1 MNGLYNW
8 WLSLSQRFKT
18 SVSVSAALVG
28 AASTIMSIIGVT
40 VKDYVDDLRVGIALV
55 ALAFV
60 VLAGIVFR
68 VIGVRYR
75 DSVSLIVRGTP
86 VTVKLGDLFKQKG
99 LKVIG
104 CDSRF
109 DTRVD
114 DIVIAKRSLH
124 GQFVLKH
131 GNVKEI
137 RATVEKEAIRRDISA
152 DEDGLY
158 RFPLGTVIRYDS
170 TVDGETYLLLAV
182 SELDANNEAHTN
194 MAEFERTLMKM
205 WREIYGKYA
214 LNPVVLPLLG
224 SGILR
229 FDDGPKERESLLRCL
244 LCTLNASGVAL
255 NTDVSVVIYGNAN
268 DIPLYEYRD
277 MFRLIPGKLA

>member
-1 MNGLYNW
+1 MNELRNW
-8 WLSLSQRFKT
+8 WLSLSKRVKT
-18 SVSVSAALVG
+18 SISASVALIG

-40 VKDYVDDLRVGIALV
+40 VKDYVNDLRVGIALV
-55 ALAFV
+55 VVVFT
-60 VLAGIVFR
+60 VLAAIVFW

-86 VTVKLGDLFKQKG
+86 VTVKLGDIFKQKG
-99 LKVIG
+99 MKVIG
-104 CDSRF
+104 CDNRF
-109 DTRVD
+109 DTRID

-124 GQFVLKH
+124 GQLVLKH

-137 RATVEKEAIRRDISA
+137 RATVEKEAIRRGINM

-194 MAEFERTLMKM
+194 MAEFERTLMTM

-244 LCTLNASGVAL
+244 LCTLNASGVTL
-255 NTDVSVVIYGNAN
+255 NAEVSVVIYGDAN
-268 DIPLYEYRD
+268 GIPLYEYRD
-277 MFRLIPGKLA
+277 MFRLVPGKFA